1 MMKPNYFALSFV
13 GRRSSNQDAFITL
26 ELNDTSYFI
35 AVADGMGG
43 ATSGH
48 VASQTVLKEAERFLK
63 WTFAKDPN
71 PKNLK
76 NILKQTFTICQ
87 KAIAD
92 AIQNNPELSGM
103 GTTLACVL
111 ICGNRFVVGNIGDS
125 RVYKHYRNEFI
136 QITEDHTYIQDFLK
150 KEGGVISPEIQ
161 AQYSSFLTRSI
172 DGGEDTPDIYPAEND
187 FDTLLPGTAFM
198 ICSDGLI
205 LDKSATD
212 TSLLKELYLGTK
224 SLKKAAE
231 NMISSAFQSGSSDN
245 ITVALFEYGAIPD
258 KKDKRMKYKYPPEEK
273 SPTRKAPPSKR
284 SPVRMLIAATMLLFL
299 VIVTA
304 IVVNRSGLNI
314 FKKKSQPATT
324 QKSEKEP
331 KLEAEVDRVQKQA
344 IPAPFFQFGDDVIPV
359 QRNAPLTWSWDGVL
373 NDSIKFRIFFYNEKV
388 QSLVAQI
395 EAKTKDIK
403 LDTVQTLIEGQIY
416 SVKVKVVT
424 NIDSAESDFRKIAI
438 VPERRE
444 K

>member
-1 MMKPNYFALSFV
+1 MMEPNYFALSFV
-13 GRRSSNQDAFITL
+13 GRRSSNQDAFLTL
-26 ELNDTSYFI
+26 KLNDTSYFI

-48 VASQTVLKEAERFLK
+48 VASQTISKEAERFLK
-63 WTFAKDPN
+63 WAFAKDPN

-125 RVYKHYRNEFI
+125 RVYKYYRNEFL
-136 QITEDHTYIQDFLK
+136 QITEDHTYIQDYLK

-187 FDTLLPGTAFM
+187 FDTLLPGTAFLV
-198 ICSDGLI
+198 CSDGLI
-205 LDKSATD
+205 LDKSASD

-258 KKDKRMKYKYPPEEK
+258 KKDKRMKYKYPPDEK
-273 SPTRKAPPSKR
+273 SPTRKAPASKR
-284 SPVRMLIAATMLLFL
+284 SPVKMLIAATVILFL
-299 VIVTA
+299 IIVTA
-304 IVVNRSGLNI
+304 IIVKKSGLNI
-314 FKKKSQPATT
+314 FKKTSQTGIT
-324 QKSEKEP
+324 QQSENELIK
-331 KLEAEVDRVQKQA
+331 KNGDGIKKKQSINKPVVNKYDNS
-344 IPAPFFQFGDDVIPV
+344 IPTRRD
-359 QRNAPLTWSWDGVL
+359 APLSWMWDGPKNNSVKYHVYFYTDEGGNVL
-373 NDSIKFRIFFYNEKV
+373 KLDREVNDSQIKLKDFSELNPGGIYFWKV
-388 QSLVAQI
+388 QVI
-395 EAKTKDIK
+395 TY
-403 LDTVQTLIEGQIY
+403 GG
-416 SVKVKVVT
+416 
-424 NIDSAESDFRKIAI
+424 SAESELQKIQ
-438 VPERRE
+438 VGHE
-444 K
+444 